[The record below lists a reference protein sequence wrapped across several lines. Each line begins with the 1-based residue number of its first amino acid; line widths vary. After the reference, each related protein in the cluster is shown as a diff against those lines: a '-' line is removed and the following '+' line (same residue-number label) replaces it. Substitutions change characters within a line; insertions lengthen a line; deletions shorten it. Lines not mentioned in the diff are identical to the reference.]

1 MRVLV
6 CDDEPLARLRL
17 KRMLEKIPG
26 VECVGEACN
35 GQQLLDSLTA
45 IAPQVVISD
54 IRMPGMDGLA
64 AAEQMATLPEPPALV
79 FCTAHDSH
87 ALDAFRVNAVQYL
100 LKPVKQAE
108 LEQVLER
115 IRRQLPEVLPP
126 SSAAGGATSFPA
138 GAGERSRLSART
150 AISARTHRG
159 LEIIQVD
166 DIRFFM
172 ADHKYVTVRTRQG
185 EVLIDDA
192 LKDLE
197 REFEPD
203 FVRIHRNC
211 LVSLRHI
218 EALEQHQAQV
228 MVRLQDVPDRLP
240 VSRRLLPSLRRLL
253 RPGGMP

>member
-17 KRMLEKIPG
+17 KRMLEKIAG
-26 VECVGEACN
+26 VEWVGEAGN
-35 GQQLLDSLTA
+35 GQDLLDCLPVLK
-45 IAPQVVISD
+45 PQVVISD
-54 IRMPGMDGLA
+54 IRMPGVDGLA
-64 AAEQMATLPEPPALV
+64 AAEHLARLAEPPVLV
-79 FCTAHDSH
+79 FCTAYDNH
-87 ALDAFRVNAVQYL
+87 ALDAFRVNAAQYL
-100 LKPVKQAE
+100 LKPVKQGD
-108 LEQVLER
+108 LEQTLER
-115 IRRQLPEVLPP
+115 IRRLLPDTARETTSPD
-126 SSAAGGATSFPA
+126 AGGPSPV
-138 GAGERSRLSART
+138 RST
-150 AISARTHRG
+150 ISARTHRG

-197 REFEPD
+197 REFQAA

-228 MVRLQDVPDRLP
+228 MVRLQDVTERLP

-253 RPGGMP
+253 RPGIPG

>member
-17 KRMLEKIPG
+17 KRMLEKIAG
-26 VECVGEACN
+26 VEWVGEAVN
-35 GQQLLDSLTA
+35 GQELLERLPSL
-45 IAPQVVISD
+45 APQVVISD

-64 AAEQMATLPEPPALV
+64 AAGHVARLPDPPTLI
-79 FCTAHDSH
+79 FCTAHDNH
-87 ALDAFRVNAVQYL
+87 ALEAFRVNAAHYL
-100 LKPVKQAE
+100 LKPVKQAD
-108 LEQVLER
+108 LEQALER
-115 IRRQLPEVLPP
+115 VRRVLPV
-126 SSAAGGATSFPA
+126 STRQQTSADTRQGTPA
-138 GAGERSRLSART
+138 PAVVRT
-150 AISARTHRG
+150 TISARTHRG

-172 ADHKYVTVRTRQG
+172 ADHKYVTVRTRSG

-197 REFEPD
+197 REFQAA

-228 MVRLQDVPDRLP
+228 MVRLQDVTERLP

-253 RPGGMP
+253 RPGITP